1 MEYPI
6 VEVLVSEEPIEK
18 WELLPYEFIDFEELY
33 RLCLRNGDREFSPV
47 PNKTGE
53 KS

>member
-1 MEYPI
+1 MEYLE
-6 VEVLVSEEPIEK
+6 VEVLVSKEPTEK

-33 RLCLRNGDREFSPV
+33 RLCLRNEGRESSPE

-53 KS
+53 K